1 MYLRKAVKKSSKL
14 RLKVL
19 INGIKSNVNKNK

>member
-1 MYLRKAVKKSSKL
+1 MGLLSYLTLQTKL

-19 INGIKSNVNKNK
+19 INGSDS